1 MKIGVVVNKKYN
13 EYSYHT
19 DSVNKITR
27 LLLEEYEKSD
37 VNFFI
42 EKQKLIVHKNRFFQK
57 VLNLFQTIKF
67 QFKPLNYDVLH
78 VISESELTLGSFSS
92 KKIIVT
98 LHGAEYF
105 SHPDLRARSRKNL
118 SERLS
123 RILIRCFKNKIDLFT
138 TVSCWAA
145 DIWRLGFGISPE
157 KIKIIY
163 NPINANYFE
172 VNALNEKKRQVVF
185 LGNTKKQKNLERV
198 LRASEKFYHNYGYRL
213 VLIGPNENI
222 YEQSFITNYGVLS
235 DDDLQKVVGESEIM
249 IFTSLVESFGMPAIE
264 GSLMGCKVITSK
276 NTALPEVTMQAET
289 YVDPYSSDSIYMGL
303 KKAMERKFTKLDYSA
318 YHPQRISGEYLTLY
332 RSLL

>member
-1 MKIGVVVNKKYN
+1 MKIGVVVNKKYG
-13 EYSYHT
+13 EYSHHT

-27 LLLEEYEKSD
+27 ILLEEYERNN
-37 VNFFI
+37 VNFHI
-42 EKQKLIVHKNRFFQK
+42 EKQKLIVHKNHLFQK
-57 VLNLFQTIKF
+57 FLNLLETIKF

-78 VISESELTLGSFSS
+78 VISESQLTLGSFSS

-105 SHPDLRARSRKNL
+105 SHPELRASSRKNM

-123 RILIRCFKNKIDLFT
+123 RTLIRCFKNKIDLFT

-145 DIWRLGFGISPE
+145 NIWGQGFGISPD

-163 NPINANYFE
+163 NPINKKYFE
-172 VNALNEKKRQVVF
+172 GNGSDKKKRQVVF
-185 LGNTKKQKNLERV
+185 LGNTKKQKNLDRV
-198 LRASEKFYHNYGYRL
+198 LKASEKFYQNYGYRL
-213 VLIGPNENI
+213 VLVGPNKNT

-264 GSLMGCKVITSK
+264 GSLMGCKVLTSK

-289 YVDPYSSDSIYMGL
+289 YVDPYSSDSIYLGL
-303 KKAMERKFTKLDYSA
+303 QKIMERKFTQLDYSA
-318 YHPQRISGEYLTLY
+318 YHPKQIASEYLMLY